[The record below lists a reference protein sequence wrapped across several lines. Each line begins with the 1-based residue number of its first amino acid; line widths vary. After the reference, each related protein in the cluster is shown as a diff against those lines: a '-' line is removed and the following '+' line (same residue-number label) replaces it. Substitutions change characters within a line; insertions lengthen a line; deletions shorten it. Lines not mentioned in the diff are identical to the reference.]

1 MDEPI
6 YGNYSLEQLNRMCN
20 DILNYVN
27 TCTIEELV
35 KLRDYIEQVQV
46 NKMAAAEDEVE
57 TTTITASHEDETASH
72 EDPTVATLS
81 TDEHSDE

>member
-1 MDEPI
+1 MDELI
-6 YGNYSLEQLNRMCN
+6 SGSYSLEQLNRMCN
-20 DILNYVN
+20 DILNYAN

-46 NKMAAAEDEVE
+46 DKMVVEEDEVK
-57 TTTITASHEDETASH
+57 TTTTTTTHEDATAAH

-81 TDEHSDE
+81 TTDE

>member
-35 KLRDYIEQVQV
+35 KLRDYIEQVQM
-46 NKMAAAEDEVE
+46 NKMAAAGTDEDEVV
-57 TTTITASHEDETASH
+57 AHEDETAGP
-72 EDPTVATLS
+72 EDPMVATLS
-81 TDEHSDE
+81 TDE

>member
-46 NKMAAAEDEVE
+46 NKMAAAGTDEDEVV
-57 TTTITASHEDETASH
+57 AHEDETASH

-81 TDEHSDE
+81 TDE